1 MKFFI
6 ISYVNSLERRK
17 HVLLPVKHSLHTRIP
32 LLYYSYIPWP
42 TKWTYSVKR
51 LRMCEI
57 ICGRK
62 STCMTQ
68 TQILTKTTQIWGFSK
83 LRVKIKKKCYIDLL
97 HFSIRTCMY
106 NVLVCV
112 MTCFIV
118 LYLIYEILFCMSVWK
133 TLESLYCTVIKCTNF
148 K

>member
-1 MKFFI
+1 LIF
-6 ISYVNSLERRK
+6 
-17 HVLLPVKHSLHTRIP
+17 LLPVKHSLYTRIS

-68 TQILTKTTQIWGFSK
+68 TKILTKTTQIWGFSK
-83 LRVKIKKKCYIDLL
+83 W
-97 HFSIRTCMY
+97 
-106 NVLVCV
+106 
-112 MTCFIV
+112 
-118 LYLIYEILFCMSVWK
+118 WK
-133 TLESLYCTVIKCTNF
+133 VI
-148 K
+148 

>member
-1 MKFFI
+1 LKFVI

-17 HVLLPVKHSLHTRIP
+17 HVLLPVKHSLHTRIS

-51 LRMCEI
+51 LRMCEV
-57 ICGRK
+57 ICERK

-83 LRVKIKKKCYIDLL
+83 LRLKIKKKCYIDLL

-133 TLESLYCTVIKCTNF
+133 ALESLYCTVIKCTNF